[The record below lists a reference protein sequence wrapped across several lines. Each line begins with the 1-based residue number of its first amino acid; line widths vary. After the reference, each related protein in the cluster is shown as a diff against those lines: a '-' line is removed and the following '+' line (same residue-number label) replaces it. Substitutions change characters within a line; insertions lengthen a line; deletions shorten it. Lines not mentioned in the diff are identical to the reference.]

1 MKTDPSLLDKVVDYA
16 LTTPSNAFS
25 PEAISAAKLFLS
37 DTLACALAGSDS
49 LHHRA
54 MVKAF
59 SANQGLYSAP
69 GRPEKLVRDDAA
81 VLTAHSI
88 HCLEWDAVHE
98 PAVTHAMSVT
108 TGALYADAQGLGD
121 VSGQAFLEAIIVG
134 VDIASRLGVAAG
146 GALRFF
152 RPATAGL
159 IGAAAAVAR
168 LRGLSTSITH
178 HALGLAYS
186 QVQGTMQAHLEG
198 TPTLAVQVALSARAA
213 LNACDM
219 ATAGMTAPQDIFEG
233 PFGYFTLIEQ
243 GGDFGAALEGLG
255 EHFAIT
261 DLSIKPYPS
270 GRASHGILST
280 LFKYLDSGRV
290 TPETFA
296 GLTAKVPPLV
306 HRLVGRPAQ
315 IKMTTAYARL
325 CAPYLVGLALRDGRI
340 DPRTFTDA
348 DFADTAI
355 QSAASKVTVEIDDNP
370 DLNALAPQEVSI
382 TLTNG
387 QTITDAIPAVLG
399 APGNPVTQAQLDDK
413 FAFSASIAAEPLHTT
428 TLQDLQDTLRNLDD
442 LSDTQTL
449 YSLFTRTERR
459 KT

>member
-1 MKTDPSLLDKVVDYA
+1 MKTDRTLLDRVVEYA
-16 LTTPSNAFS
+16 LETPSKAFD
-25 PEAISAAKLFLS
+25 EGAVSAAKLFLS

-49 LHHRA
+49 IHHRA
-54 MVKAF
+54 MVQAF
-59 SANQGLYSAP
+59 SVNQGLFTAP
-69 GRPEKLVRDDAA
+69 GRSERLVRDDTA

-108 TGALYADAQGLGD
+108 TGALYADAQALIT
-121 VSGQAFLEAIIVG
+121 VSGRDFLEAVIVG
-134 VDIASRLGVAAG
+134 VDLASRLGVAAD

-168 LRGLSTSITH
+168 LRGMPTAITK

-198 TPTLAVQVALSARAA
+198 TPTLAVQVALSSRAA

-219 ATAGMTAPQDIFEG
+219 AAAGMTAPQDIFEG
-233 PFGYFTLIEQ
+233 PFGYFKLIED
-243 GGDFGAALEGLG
+243 GGDLNAALDGLG
-255 EHFAIT
+255 KHFAIN
-261 DLSIKPYPS
+261 DLSIKPYSS

-280 LFKYLDSGRV
+280 VFKYMENKVV
-290 TPETFA
+290 TAETFA
-296 GLTAKVPPLV
+296 GLKAKVPPLV
-306 HRLVGRPAQ
+306 HRLVGRPV
-315 IKMTTAYARL
+315 KNEMTTAYARL

-340 DPRTFTDA
+340 DPRRFSDA
-348 DFADTAI
+348 DFAEPVI
-355 QSAASKVTVEIDDNP
+355 QRAAAKVSVEIDTNP

-382 TLTNG
+382 ELKDG
-387 QTITDAIPAVLG
+387 RIITDTIPAVLG

-413 FAFSASIAAEPLHTT
+413 FAFSASIAASALNSKTT
-428 TLQDLQDTLRNLDD
+428 QELRNTLQNLDG
-442 LSDTQTL
+442 LAEMQTL
-449 YSLFTRTERR
+449 YSLFTRT
-459 KT
+459 